1 LLLGFF
7 AKQHQQMLAKQ
18 NTWQDWA
25 SLSPLVPEIASAIQI
40 QPLEKSIK
48 DAILHLEE
56 ICHRPRSYLM

>member
-1 LLLGFF
+1 
-7 AKQHQQMLAKQ
+7 MLAKQ
-18 NTWQDWA
+18 NTWQNWA

-48 DAILHLEE
+48 DAVPHLEK